1 MLSTLNKMMP
11 SKIEIAL
18 QDMLD
23 GKQID
28 SKFIMAEFSRLKLK
42 IDQQE
47 QEMKLI
53 TYFKNQIN
61 QLEKEILSLNENGGG
76 TRTGTG
82 TN

>member
-1 MLSTLNKMMP
+1 MLSALNNMMP

-47 QEMKLI
+47 QVHYTCKYLATWDKKSYLKLGI
-53 TYFKNQIN
+53 F
-61 QLEKEILSLNENGGG
+61 
-76 TRTGTG
+76 
-82 TN
+82 